1 MLNIIFCLGKTND
14 IYYLCIVKQKINI
27 MKQYNLSEI
36 MKKAHQLYKNARAKY
51 PTFSDALKRSWKSA
65 KFNVQVTESIKAIDA
80 EKEVQKAKEQEQ
92 IRSIL
97 FNAELEAQRVKR
109 EAEAKV
115 ERMRAEIAARKAGIT
130 YAEYQNRLSQSMG
143 YGCSSYCGD

>member
-1 MLNIIFCLGKTND
+1 
-14 IYYLCIVKQKINI
+14 

-65 KFNVQVTESIKAIDA
+65 KFNVQVAESIKAIDE
-80 EKEVQKAKEQEQ
+80 EKEAQKAKEQEEREQSQ

-97 FNAELEAQRVKR
+97 FNAELEAQRIKC
-109 EAEAKV
+109 EAEAKAQ
-115 ERMRAEIAARKAGIT
+115 RMRDEIAARKQGIS
-130 YAEYQNRLSQSMG
+130 YYEYQNRISRVMG
-143 YGCSSYCGD
+143 YGGGHYCGD